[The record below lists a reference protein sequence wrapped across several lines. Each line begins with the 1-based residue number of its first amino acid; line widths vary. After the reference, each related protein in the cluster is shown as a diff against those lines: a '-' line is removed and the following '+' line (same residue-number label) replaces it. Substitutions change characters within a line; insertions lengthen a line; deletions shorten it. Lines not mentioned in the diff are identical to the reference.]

1 VEDQRSSGPGAA
13 GGTRRAARALLAVL
27 AVVVV
32 TGCATNVPPPTPT
45 TAPSPGP
52 GPATVGSSALGVN
65 LDSWDPLPA
74 GSGAPFVDALIS
86 SAGLRQLR
94 YPGGSFAD
102 EFDWSTTTDSATC
115 HGAVTAACS
124 RPDPFGF
131 DRFAAQAQRAGAS
144 AFLTVDYGSGTPAEA
159 AQWVA
164 HAATVS
170 GAGPTLWEVGNESYS
185 CYETNDHLVASPT
198 FIRGFTPGGPHC
210 PSTAQMAR
218 SYAADAP
225 PYLAAIEQA
234 DPGARVG
241 VPWAFS
247 GSVAAGAGVADA
259 DTWNR
264 EVLHALGPKVGFVD
278 AHWYPF
284 DTIQGVSADRI
295 LASVRTI
302 PIAAAHIR
310 ATLHHYAPDAGFT
323 VGETN
328 ISERP
333 TTADFG
339 PVSALFAAATSLEWL
354 AAGAAGVDWWDLNNY
369 GSPATGDFGLV
380 SSGTPETEPAGTP
393 FPPYYGEV
401 LASMLTSPGSR
412 LRATRALRGSALGFV
427 SDRDG
432 RRTVMLVN
440 PDPDDRSLVTP
451 GWFPPGWPMQIE
463 TYSAATSGD
472 AEPIVGSTASWDA
485 RVTLP
490 AESIVVLSGPARST

>member
-1 VEDQRSSGPGAA
+1 
-13 GGTRRAARALLAVL
+13 
-27 AVVVV
+27 
-32 TGCATNVPPPTPT
+32 
-45 TAPSPGP
+45 
-52 GPATVGSSALGVN
+52 
-65 LDSWDPLPA
+65 
-74 GSGAPFVDALIS
+74 
-86 SAGLRQLR
+86 
-94 YPGGSFAD
+94 
-102 EFDWSTTTDSATC
+102 
-115 HGAVTAACS
+115 
-124 RPDPFGF
+124 
-131 DRFAAQAQRAGAS
+131 
-144 AFLTVDYGSGTPAEA
+144 
-159 AQWVA
+159 
-164 HAATVS
+164 
-170 GAGPTLWEVGNESYS
+170 
-185 CYETNDHLVASPT
+185 
-198 FIRGFTPGGPHC
+198 
-210 PSTAQMAR
+210 
-218 SYAADAP
+218 
-225 PYLAAIEQA
+225 
-234 DPGARVG
+234 

-259 DTWNR
+259 DAWNK
-264 EVLHALGPKVGFVD
+264 EVLHALGPKIGFVD

-302 PIAAAHIR
+302 PAAAAHIR
-310 ATLHHYAPDAGFT
+310 ATLHRYAPDAGFT

-354 AAGAAGVDWWDLNNY
+354 SAGAAGVDWWDLNNY
-369 GSPATGDFGLV
+369 GTPATGDFGLV
-380 SSGTPETEPAGTP
+380 SSGSPESEPAGTP

-412 LRATRALRGSALGFV
+412 LRATAAFAGSALGFV

-440 PDPDDRSLVTP
+440 PEPTDRSLVTP